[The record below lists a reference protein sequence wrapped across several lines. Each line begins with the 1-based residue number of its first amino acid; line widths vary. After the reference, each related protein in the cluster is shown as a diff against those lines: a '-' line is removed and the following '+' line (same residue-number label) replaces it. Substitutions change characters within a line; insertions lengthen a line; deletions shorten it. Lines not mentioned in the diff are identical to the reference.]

1 MAGGTRTG
9 LNGIPRDPRQDA
21 RTRRALARL
30 SGTAL
35 EVPPSGLVINDQGQ
49 LDILIDPTLGGGLQN
64 TADGLGLVINAS
76 TIFAL
81 LQAGRDIVISLVAGK
96 IKISAVEVP
105 AGIMA
110 PFSGTG
116 SPATGE
122 WIPCDGASYST
133 ALYPDLFAAIG
144 YTYGG
149 SGAHFNVPNETST
162 SFLGTDIAYTDV
174 TNVFTVS
181 PQTIISDA
189 DTHKGLVARAH
200 SATQSASLLDVQTS
214 SAATL
219 FSVGPDGRI
228 TINVSAGATAPPS
241 LFAVTLAA
249 LLPDTVT
256 NAALGGYLSA
266 VATGAGNTHNQIS
279 LKGADLVAEHD
290 GSGTIVLVCGGDF
303 DGEHYGSAL
312 ATSVVGG
319 RGIAHNQ
326 GPGAITNMDGFRALW
341 GNYGAGTVASAA
353 GFRTVEDSGGGPIT
367 ANYGFIVPSLTMG
380 TTNYGF
386 YSGIPAASG
395 AYAFYGAGTAV
406 SYFGGQVGVGV
417 AAPDASALFQID
429 STTQGFLPPRGTT
442 VQKNAI
448 SSPAESLLFY
458 DTDLHALCVYN
469 GSGWKTVTAL

>member
-64 TADGLGLVINAS
+64 TVDGLGLVINAS

-149 SGAHFNVPNETST
+149 SGATFNVPNETST

-174 TNVFTVS
+174 ANVFTVG
-181 PQTIISDA
+181 PQTIIPDA
-189 DTHKGLVARAH
+189 DAHKGLVVKSH
-200 SATQSASLLDVQTS
+200 SATQSANLLDLQTS
-214 SAATL
+214 SASTV

-228 TINVSAGATAPPS
+228 TINISAGATFPPVING
-241 LFAVTLAA
+241 VTL
-249 LLPDTVT
+249 LHTLPDTVT
-256 NAALGGYLSA
+256 
-266 VATGAGNTHNQIS
+266 GASLVGWLAGVSSNSTNTHNQTS
-279 LKGADLVAEHD
+279 FKGASLPAEHH
-290 GSGTIVLVCGGDF
+290 GSGTISLICGGDF
-303 DGEHYGSAL
+303 SGDHYGSAL
-312 ATSVVGG
+312 ATSVFGG
-319 RGIAHNQ
+319 RGVAHNDAT
-326 GPGAITNMDGFRALW
+326 GAVTSLDGFRAIW

-353 GFRTVEDSGGGPIT
+353 GFRATEDSGGGPIT
-367 ANYGFIVPSLTMG
+367 VNYGFLVSSLTQG

-386 YSGIPAASG
+386 YSGITAA
-395 AYAFYGAGTAV
+395 ANTFAFYGGGTAV

-429 STTQGFLPPRGTT
+429 STTEGFLPPRGTT

-469 GSGWKTVTAL
+469 GSAWKTVTAI